1 MANLGWTWD
10 EARSLPYPVCLQLR
24 RYWQEVCPPLPVTM
38 AAFAGW
44 KPKEPEPARPA
55 TAEEIFGA
63 FGLNPSGPVR
73 EVKRETKVIQ
83 F

>member
-1 MANLGWTWD
+1 
-10 EARSLPYPVCLQLR
+10 
-24 RYWQEVCPPLPVTM
+24 M